1 MFRRLALSAT
11 LGALILSVSSCA
23 EEPKKAEEPAPA
35 PAKAAEPEQAGPFY
49 ELTKDEITSHPD
61 WTSMNI
67 TYKGAKL
74 GDKGSAI
81 DKALGKGE
89 RTDPVGPQYRTIYGK
104 SSFAIY
110 TFQNTGELQKIEIY
124 GKIAD
129 QIADPKLRQLLTGAD
144 LEFMRKTFGKEELA
158 EQNYNT
164 TGMEYAYDA
173 KGFRFVQYNLGG
185 QKVNSL
191 LFSKLKKEPA
201 KEPAK

>member
-11 LGALILSVSSCA
+11 LGGLLLTVMSCA
-23 EEPKKAEEPAPA
+23 EEPQKKEGEPAPA
-35 PAKAAEPEQAGPFY
+35 AKAAPAEPEAAGPLY
-49 ELTKDEITSHPD
+49 ELTKDQITSHPD

-67 TYKGAKL
+67 TFKGAKL

-89 RTDPVGPQYRTIYGK
+89 KTEPIGPQYRTIYGK

-129 QIADPKLRQLLTGAD
+129 QIADAKLRQLLSSGD
-144 LEFMRKTFGKEELA
+144 LEFMRKTLGK
-158 EQNYNT
+158 
-164 TGMEYAYDA
+164 
-173 KGFRFVQYNLGG
+173 
-185 QKVNSL
+185 
-191 LFSKLKKEPA
+191 
-201 KEPAK
+201 